1 MSASE
6 RSDRITFVVGAVL
19 LAMYLAQGLIGLEW
33 QALARLQ
40 QNEIYKVIS
49 GCVLAVF
56 LLYQWLVVRRRA
68 YEPVRALFWHKLVG
82 SLSPAVVYLH
92 ASQLGYGY
100 LLIISLG
107 FVVSTGLGLL
117 HRPVLRIHFRPVY
130 TWWFILHVATSST
143 LLVLAGYHIVIALA
157 YE

>member
-19 LAMYLAQGLIGLEW
+19 LAMYVAQGVIGLEW

-49 GCVLAVF
+49 GCVLACY
-56 LLYQWLVVRRRA
+56 LLYQWLVARRRVVD
-68 YEPVRALFWHKLVG
+68 PVGALFWHKLAG
-82 SLSPAVVYLH
+82 AFAPAVVYLH
-92 ASQLGYGY
+92 ASELGYGY
-100 LLIISLG
+100 LLLISVA
-107 FVVSTGLGLL
+107 FVVTTGLGLL
-117 HRPVLRIHFRPVY
+117 HRPVLRIHARPLY
-130 TWWFILHVATSST
+130 TWWFILHVATSSS
-143 LLVLAGYHIVIALA
+143 LLVLGGYHVVIALA